1 MPKMPHA
8 ARLRVGKYK
17 TPKPNKISATP
28 ERILMSSGL
37 EKNGGM
43 SER

>member
-1 MPKMPHA
+1 MPQA
-8 ARLRVGKYK
+8 ARLRVGKYR
-17 TPKPNKISATP
+17 TPKPSKISATQ

-43 SER
+43 SGR